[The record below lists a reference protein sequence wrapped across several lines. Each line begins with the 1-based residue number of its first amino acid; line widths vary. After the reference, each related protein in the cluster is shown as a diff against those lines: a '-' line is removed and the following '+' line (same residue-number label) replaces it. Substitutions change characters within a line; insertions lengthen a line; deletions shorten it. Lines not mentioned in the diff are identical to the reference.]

1 VATPRSRRRGT
12 ARPRRKLVWARQN
25 LNITLAVPVTAGD
38 SFGVPA
44 SVDALDRFRI
54 QLGASP
60 VGATLV
66 RTRGI
71 IQCQTPNVGAAV
83 NILVTGHVSDT
94 GEVQSGPDQADNAFS
109 ARGMDKD
116 YFLYEPFTVVNPTT
130 AVQPSSS
137 NVAGRL
143 IDVKAAR
150 KVEELNQT
158 VQLLVSGSSTVAV
171 TVQLTGVLSFLLAL
185 P

>member
-1 VATPRSRRRGT
+1 M
-12 ARPRRKLVWARQN
+12 WARQN
-25 LNITLAVPVTAGD
+25 LNQTLAVPASTGD

-60 VGATLV
+60 VGATIIRV
-66 RTRGI
+66 RGI
-71 IQCQTPNVGAAV
+71 IACQTPNVAAAV
-83 NILVTGHVSDT
+83 NLLVTMHVSDT

-109 ARGMDKD
+109 QRAMDKD
-116 YFLYEPFTVVNPTT
+116 YFVYEPFTVVNPST
-130 AVQPSSS
+130 AVQPNSSQTS
-137 NVAGRL
+137 GRV
-143 IDVKAAR
+143 IDVKSAR

-158 VQLLVSGSSTVAV
+158 VQILLHGSSTVAA
-171 TVQLTGVLSFLLAL
+171 TVQVTGVLSMLLAL

>member
-1 VATPRSRRRGT
+1 MATQRSRRRASG
-12 ARPRRKLVWARQN
+12 PRRKLVWARQN
-25 LNITLAVPVTAGD
+25 LNQTLTIPASAGD

-60 VGATLV
+60 VGCTLV

-71 IQCQTPNVGAAV
+71 IACTTPTVASAV
-83 NILVTGHVSDT
+83 NLLVTMHVSDT

-109 ARGMDKD
+109 ARAMDKD
-116 YFLYEPFTVVNPTT
+116 YFVYEPFTVINP
-130 AVQPSSS
+130 
-137 NVAGRL
+137 VANNQFWGDVSGRV
-143 IDVKAAR
+143 IDVKSAR

-158 VQLLVSGSSTVAV
+158 VQILLSGSSTVAV
-171 TVQLTGVLSFLLAL
+171 AVQVTGVLSMLLAL